1 MANPFEKRATEY
13 LRDDAAFLSVVTPEP
28 LHTFFERHAKDGT
41 LYDRL
46 CTVIGTPGSGKTTIA
61 TLLQFKTVE
70 TLRNSPNI
78 AEHKALL
85 NALSKCG
92 VIKDNRTQIL
102 GCRLPLESEYREF
115 WELPYKEEVKLGLL
129 KSFLQSRAV
138 ISWMKNL
145 QENHR
150 FDLENIKVVYRDQAD
165 VAADSIGGQNAIDVF
180 EKAKSV
186 ERAIYEISAALIA
199 PKEDLLKDEAIA
211 PYHPFDSIDH
221 ILIIHPETKATHTL
235 KPLVM
240 LDDAHTLHRTQLL
253 AVGSWLARRE
263 MKIGRWLLMRLD
275 AQTPETVLTEG
286 FGKDSGIVSES
297 EIKKSRE
304 ITYIWLQS
312 SVDRRKQRED
322 FRKMAR
328 SMADKYLRL
337 MPVFTR
343 QGISRFADILNTGIH
358 EISESKLVELSKKI
372 ERVQKT
378 LGISNLRR
386 KTFETEIDNYFDN
399 SDTTDKGRDVKLAL
413 LSIMMHRYAN
423 RVPQESLFQ
432 IEPVDPEPN
441 KPIKIKAGL
450 ADGARIYL
458 MHNYNRPYYYGVD
471 AICDGSSDNA
481 ELFLQLAGRL
491 VEAAETRIIKSPN
504 SSAALNPAYQH
515 KLMVQRAQEMIDEWS
530 FPLYSEVKSLCKTIA
545 KHCVEKSLEPN
556 APLDGGANAYGILQE
571 SFDEIPE
578 KYPELAKIIKFG
590 VAYNAISLKPRYSTK
605 HKEWCLVELTGPV
618 LIVYGLTMNRGGFL
632 EKTVSDL
639 LDAIERRP

>member
-28 LHTFFERHAKDGT
+28 LHSFFERHAKDGT

-61 TLLQFKTVE
+61 TLLQYKTVE
-70 TLRNSPNI
+70 TLRSSPNI
-78 AEHKALL
+78 AEHKALIH
-85 NALSKCG
+85 ALTRCG
-92 VIKDNRTQIL
+92 IMKNNKTSVL

-115 WELPYKEEVKLGLL
+115 WELPYKEEVKFGLL

-145 QENHR
+145 QGNLRH
-150 FDLENIKVVYRDQAD
+150 DLSNVTIVYREGAD
-165 VAADSIGGQNAIDVF
+165 VAAESIGGQNATSVL
-180 EKAKSV
+180 EKAKAI

-199 PKEDLLKDEAIA
+199 PREGLLKDEAIA

-221 ILIIHPETKATHTL
+221 ILVQDTESHTTQIL

-263 MKIGRWLLMRLD
+263 MKIARWLLMRLD

-286 FGKDSGIVSES
+286 FGKQSGIVSETD
-297 EIKKSRE
+297 IKKSRE

-312 SVDRRKQRED
+312 SIDRRKQRED

-343 QGISRFADILNTGIH
+343 QGISRFADILNTGIK
-358 EISESKLVELSKKI
+358 EISESKLEELSKKI
-372 ERVQKT
+372 DRIQKSF
-378 LGISNLRR
+378 GISADRR
-386 KTFETEIDNYFDN
+386 RLFENDINKYFENADTLDN
-399 SDTTDKGRDVKLAL
+399 GRDVKLAIL
-413 LSIMMHRYAN
+413 GIIMHRYAN
-423 RVPQESLFQ
+423 RVSQESLFQ
-432 IEPVDPEPN
+432 LDNIDPDPN

-450 ADGARIYL
+450 VDGARIYL
-458 MHNYNRPYYYGVD
+458 LHNYNRPYYFGID
-471 AICDGSSDNA
+471 SICDGSSDNA
-481 ELFLQLAGRL
+481 ELFLQLAGSV
-491 VEAAETRIIKSPN
+491 VEAAETRIIRSPN
-504 SSAALNPAYQH
+504 SSAALPPTYQH
-515 KLMVQRAQEMIDEWS
+515 KILTDRAKQIIDEWS
-530 FPLYSEVKSLCKTIA
+530 FPHYSEVKSLCKTIA
-545 KHCVEKSLEPN
+545 IQCIDKSLEPN
-556 APLDGGANAYGILQE
+556 APLDGGANAFGILQE
-571 SFDEIPE
+571 FFDEIPY
-578 KYPELAKIIKFG
+578 KHPELAKIIKFA
-590 VAYNAISLKPRYSTK
+590 VAYNAISLKPKYSTK

-618 LIVYGLTMNRGGFL
+618 LIAYGLTMSRGGFL
-632 EKTVSDL
+632 EKTVADL
-639 LDAIERRP
+639 LTAVERNS

>member
-61 TLLQFKTVE
+61 TLLQYKTVE

-78 AEHKALL
+78 AEYKALIH
-85 NALSKCG
+85 ALTKCG
-92 VIKDNRTQIL
+92 IVKDNKTQIL

-115 WELPYKEEVKLGLL
+115 WELPYKDEIKLGLL
-129 KSFLQSRAV
+129 KSFLQSRA
-138 ISWMKNL
+138 IIAWMKNL
-145 QENHR
+145 QENR
-150 FDLENIKVVYRDQAD
+150 RYDLANVKIIYRDQAD
-165 VAADSIGGQNAIDVF
+165 VAADSIGGQNALDVF

-199 PKEDLLKDEAIA
+199 PKESSLKDDAIA
-211 PYHPFDSIDH
+211 PYHPFDAIDH
-221 ILIIHPETKATHTL
+221 FVVNYGANPAQVL

-240 LDDAHTLHRTQLL
+240 LDDAHTLHRSQLI

-312 SVDRRKQRED
+312 SIDRRKQRED

-343 QGISRFADILNTGIH
+343 QGISRFSDILNTGVS
-358 EISESKLVELSKKI
+358 EISESKYIELSRKI
-372 ERVQKT
+372 DRTQKN

-386 KTFETEIDNYFDN
+386 KTFESEIDNYFNN
-399 SDTTDKGRDVKLAL
+399 SETTDKGRDVKLAL
-413 LSIMMHRYAN
+413 LSIIMHRYAN

-432 IEPVDPEPN
+432 LEPVDPEPN

-450 ADGARIYL
+450 ADGARVYL
-458 MHNYNRPYYYGVD
+458 MHNYNRPYYFGVD

-481 ELFLQLAGRL
+481 ELFLQLSGRL

-504 SSAALNPAYQH
+504 GSAALPPAYQH
-515 KLMVQRAQEMIDEWS
+515 KLLVERAQEMMDEWS
-530 FPLYSEVKSLCKTIA
+530 FPLYGEVKSLCKTIA

-556 APLDGGANAYGILQE
+556 APLDGGANAYGILQDE
-571 SFDEIPE
+571 FDTIPE
-578 KYPELAKIIKFG
+578 KFPELAKVIKFA
-590 VAYNAISLKPRYSTK
+590 VAYNAISLKPKYSTK

-618 LIVYGLTMNRGGFL
+618 LMVSGLTMNRGGFL
-632 EKTVSDL
+632 EKTVADL
-639 LDAIERRP
+639 LDAIERKQL